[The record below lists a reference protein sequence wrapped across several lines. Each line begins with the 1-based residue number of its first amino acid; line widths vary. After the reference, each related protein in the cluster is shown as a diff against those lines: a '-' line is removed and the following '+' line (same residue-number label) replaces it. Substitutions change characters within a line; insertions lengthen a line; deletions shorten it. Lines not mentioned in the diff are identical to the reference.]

1 MPQEQKYLLNEF
13 EKSFGQIRNNYW
25 NGQWDGNQLK
35 SIVQEKNLNK
45 MEKILPKEVQPF
57 TESLRNLRKVYKTV
71 CSSNID
77 ESDDSDDLNKRKKK
91 KIENVTEDSLSKEE
105 KLENYMKNCRESID
119 NFITSINYLKK
130 NMNFSK
136 TTKIHVIQDHVMDII
151 ELTGEPLGSLD
162 QCIEQLHQYK

>member
-1 MPQEQKYLLNEF
+1 MLLCTQCPKTFPDKKKLRDHQRYHVMVECICVIC
-13 EKSFGQIRNNYW
+13 KKIISIQA

-91 KIENVTEDSLSKEE
+91 KIENVTEDSLSKVE
-105 KLENYMKNCRESID
+105 KLEKN
-119 NFITSINYLKK
+119 KK
-130 NMNFSK
+130 IKSVLM
-136 TTKIHVIQDHVMDII
+136 M
-151 ELTGEPLGSLD
+151 
-162 QCIEQLHQYK
+162 